1 MNINDYFPP
10 LLQYFR
16 FYYLSI
22 FFFAFWAKIRKYF
35 VLEIKT
41 PVMNIHT
48 FENIEKKTFPNIIK
62 QLENNSLRSSLFW
75 RIINQAEVNLIQ
87 SELSLV
93 YYLIW

>member
-1 MNINDYFPP
+1 
-10 LLQYFR
+10 
-16 FYYLSI
+16 
-22 FFFAFWAKIRKYF
+22 
-35 VLEIKT
+35 
-41 PVMNIHT
+41 MNIHT